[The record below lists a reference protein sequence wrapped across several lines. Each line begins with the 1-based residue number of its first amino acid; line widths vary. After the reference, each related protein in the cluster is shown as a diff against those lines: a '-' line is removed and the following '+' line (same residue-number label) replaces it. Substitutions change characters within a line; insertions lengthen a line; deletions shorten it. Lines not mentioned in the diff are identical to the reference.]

1 MDWPAR
7 LLAPT
12 RVHHSD
18 SAPSHKTLRCIPVQG
33 QKGGGGDASK
43 HWLTLSFEALLVLSW
58 SSQTIALR
66 IYPNSLT
73 GANWSKLQ
81 PCDLFLARQTRTC

>member
-18 SAPSHKTLRCIPVQG
+18 SAPSHKTLCCIRVQG
-33 QKGGGGDASK
+33 QKGGGGDAGK
-43 HWLTLSFEALLVLSW
+43 HWLTPSFEVLLVLSW
-58 SSQTIALR
+58 SSQTIAQR
-66 IYPNSLT
+66 ISQQSD
-73 GANWSKLQ
+73 WSKLGQ
-81 PCDLFLARQTRTC
+81 TAALRPFPCEAD